1 MLDWELSHITEEG
14 ENAIAYVSRTLASAE
29 HNFPH
34 LEKEGLTIIFGVK
47 KKSPVPVWL

>member
-14 ENAIAYVSRTLASAE
+14 ENAIAYVSRTLA
-29 HNFPH
+29 H